1 MLFCFQCTNDSMS
14 TPDSVLNFIGEHPLM
29 HESVQPLYDK
39 PIFVLD
45 NEELQTLVLHDMSE
59 SNFNVFYAASS
70 MLTYFT
76 NWL

>member
-1 MLFCFQCTNDSMS
+1 MFCFQCTNTSLT
-14 TPDSVLNFIGEHPLM
+14 TPEGVLSFIGDHPLM

-45 NEELQTLVLHDMSE
+45 NEELQILTLHHPSMSDL
-59 SNFNVFYAASS
+59 NVFYAASS

-76 NWL
+76 N

>member
-14 TPDSVLNFIGEHPLM
+14 TLDDVLTFIGEHPLM

-45 NEELQTLVLHDMSE
+45 NEELQILTLHDDMSDL
-59 SNFNVFYAASS
+59 VFYAASS

-76 NWL
+76 N

>member
-1 MLFCFQCTNDSMS
+1 MLFCFQCTTASRS
-14 TPDSVLNFIGEHPLM
+14 TPDDVLTFIGEHPLM

-45 NEELQTLVLHDMSE
+45 NEELQIITLHDDMSDL
-59 SNFNVFYAASS
+59 VFYAASS

-76 NWL
+76 N

>member
-14 TPDSVLNFIGEHPLM
+14 TPEDVLIFIGEHPLM
-29 HESVQPLYDK
+29 HESIQPLYDK
-39 PIFVLD
+39 PIFVMN
-45 NEELQTLVLHDMSE
+45 NEELQTLTLHDNMSDL
-59 SNFNVFYAASS
+59 VFYAASS